1 MVVPSP
7 RHGALP
13 PRPET
18 AEMTLETSDIASA
31 KAAQRKALRA
41 ARREHVAALDPRIKA
56 LLFMRPPA
64 ALGALIPDGATIG
77 LYLAIGDEAPTHGYA
92 RHFHEAGH
100 KVALPFFAE
109 RGAPMEF
116 RHWASPYLDELLE
129 PDPYGARQPLA
140 NAETLVPDVLFVPL
154 IGFTAKGMRLG
165 QGGGHYDRWLEK
177 HAQTPAI
184 GMAWDSQ
191 LAANLPLE
199 AHDKPL
205 SAVVTPTRLYGPF

>member
-13 PRPET
+13 PRPQT
-18 AEMTLETSDIASA
+18 AEMTLDPSHTASA
-31 KAAQRKALRA
+31 KAALRKTLRA
-41 ARREHVAALDPRIKA
+41 ARREHVAALDPRVKA

-64 ALGALIPDGATIG
+64 ALGGLIPDGATIG
-77 LYLAIGDEAPTHGYA
+77 LYAAIGDEAPTDGYA

-100 KVALPFFAE
+100 RIAMPFFAA

-116 RHWASPYLDELLE
+116 RHWASPYLEDLLE

-140 NAETLVPDVLFVPL
+140 DADALVPDVLFVPL
-154 IGFTAKGMRLG
+154 IGFTAMGMRLG
-165 QGGGHYDRWLEK
+165 QGGGHYDRWLEA
-177 HAQTPAI
+177 HPHTPAI

-191 LAANLPLE
+191 LAEDLPTE
-199 AHDKPL
+199 AHDRPL
-205 SAVVTPTRLYGPF
+205 AAVVTPTRLYGPF